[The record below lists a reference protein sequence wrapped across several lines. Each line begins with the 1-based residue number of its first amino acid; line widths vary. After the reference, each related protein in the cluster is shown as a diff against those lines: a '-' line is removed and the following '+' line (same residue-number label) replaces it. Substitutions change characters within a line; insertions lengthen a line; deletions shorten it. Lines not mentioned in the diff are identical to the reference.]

1 MKLELS
7 GSVSLGI
14 VFYFILNFN
23 LFFQFCDEVAIVATI
38 HKRKKSQIWLQVR
51 EGNRHFLESC
61 YVLAISKNPV
71 FKYGDSHVFLF
82 GMWRTKRNLKIAK
95 KKKKKKRKEK
105 KRKGK
110 KRGLSC
116 TCEISHKKNWLLGK
130 GKLAMQQGISAT
142 AGRLWERGR
151 RPDWKEQRPTYF
163 RGKRPADRTRNND
176 GTGGRSAKSGSLW
189 RERTRFCASCLLV
202 SHVVSFTNCAINL
215 DCHRLLVAFITSHK
229 SLLLLRQLII
239 LPTHQAFVSRRN
251 LLSSIASQGSRFRRI
266 RDEPEGGS
274 SSHQVH
280 RD

>member
-1 MKLELS
+1 
-7 GSVSLGI
+7 
-14 VFYFILNFN
+14 
-23 LFFQFCDEVAIVATI
+23 
-38 HKRKKSQIWLQVR
+38 
-51 EGNRHFLESC
+51 
-61 YVLAISKNPV
+61 
-71 FKYGDSHVFLF
+71 
-82 GMWRTKRNLKIAK
+82 
-95 KKKKKKRKEK
+95 
-105 KRKGK
+105 
-110 KRGLSC
+110 
-116 TCEISHKKNWLLGK
+116 
-130 GKLAMQQGISAT
+130 MQQGISAT

-151 RPDWKEQRPTYF
+151 RPDGKEQRPTYVC
-163 RGKRPADRTRNND
+163 GKHPADRTRNND

-239 LPTHQAFVSRRN
+239 LPTHQAFVSPRN